1 MTERR
6 HGHHGPREARGHPGP
21 DAERGPEVEAPAEP
35 AAGSA
40 EEPRPAPEA
49 GDEPAPVEL
58 AVPLGEYRAMETR
71 ALAAE
76 ARLRELADS
85 FRAAQQDLESA
96 RARLERDQALR
107 VRESLARA
115 FGGVLAALDHLDL
128 AMEHAEDGP
137 LKAGLALSLRQLH
150 DALAAEGLERVT
162 TVGLPFDP
170 VVAEAVAVAP
180 TSDPAQANLVVEEYR
195 PAYALGGQVI
205 RAAQVRVAKLA

>member
-1 MTERR
+1 MKDRQ
-6 HGHHGPREARGHPGP
+6 HGHRGHDEPHGHDAPEETGP
-21 DAERGPEVEAPAEP
+21 TAAEP
-35 AAGSA
+35 APDETG
-40 EEPRPAPEA
+40 
-49 GDEPAPVEL
+49 EPAPVEL
-58 AVPLGEYRAMETR
+58 VVPAGQYLAMEAR

-76 ARLRELADS
+76 AKLREVADS

-128 AMEHAEDGP
+128 AMEHADDGP

-150 DALAAEGLERVT
+150 DALSAEGLERVP
-162 TVGLPFDP
+162 TVGLPYDP
-170 VVAEAVAVAP
+170 STAEAVAVVP
-180 TSDPAQANLVVEEYR
+180 TSDPGQDNRVVEEYR

>member
-1 MTERR
+1 MKDRP
-6 HGHHGPREARGHPGP
+6 HGHRGHHEPRGHDAPEETGP
-21 DAERGPEVEAPAEP
+21 TAAEP
-35 AAGSA
+35 APDGTG
-40 EEPRPAPEA
+40 ET
-49 GDEPAPVEL
+49 APVEL
-58 AVPLGEYRAMETR
+58 VVPAGQYLAMEAR

-76 ARLRELADS
+76 AKLREVADS

-128 AMEHAEDGP
+128 AMEHADDGP

-150 DALAAEGLERVT
+150 DALSAEGLERVP
-162 TVGLPFDP
+162 TVGLPYDP
-170 VVAEAVAVAP
+170 STAEAVAVVP
-180 TSDPAQANLVVEEYR
+180 TSDPGQDNRVVEEYR

>member
-1 MTERR
+1 MKDRQ
-6 HGHHGPREARGHPGP
+6 HGHRGHHPPQGH
-21 DAERGPEVEAPAEP
+21 DAPEEAAPAAAEP
-35 AAGSA
+35 AP
-40 EEPRPAPEA
+40 EPAPD
-49 GDEPAPVEL
+49 GTGEPAPVEL
-58 AVPLGEYRAMETR
+58 VVPAGQYHAMEAR

-76 ARLRELADS
+76 AKLREVADS

-128 AMEHAEDGP
+128 AMEHADDGP

-150 DALAAEGLERVT
+150 DALSAEGLERVP
-162 TVGLPFDP
+162 TVGLPYDP
-170 VVAEAVAVAP
+170 STAEAVAVVP
-180 TSDPAQANLVVEEYR
+180 TSDPGQDNRVVEEYR

>member
-1 MTERR
+1 MKDRP
-6 HGHHGPREARGHPGP
+6 HGHRGHHEPQGHDAPEETGP
-21 DAERGPEVEAPAEP
+21 TAAEP
-35 AAGSA
+35 APDGTG
-40 EEPRPAPEA
+40 ET
-49 GDEPAPVEL
+49 APVEL
-58 AVPLGEYRAMETR
+58 VVPAGQYLAMEAR

-76 ARLRELADS
+76 AKLREVADS
-85 FRAAQQDLESA
+85 FRGAQQDLESA

-128 AMEHAEDGP
+128 AMEHADDGP

-150 DALAAEGLERVT
+150 DALSAEGLERVP
-162 TVGLPFDP
+162 TVGLPYDSST
-170 VVAEAVAVAP
+170 AEAVAVVP
-180 TSDPAQANLVVEEYR
+180 TSDPGQDNRVVEEYR